1 MDEVE
6 IRRAAELLIRRRGPD
21 LAKQWA
27 ARQAMD
33 VTDAE
38 ARAVWLRILQAVID
52 LRPSTEA
59 DTPLN

>member
-6 IRRAAELLIRRRGPD
+6 IWRAAEFLIRRRGPD

-27 ARQAMD
+27 AHQAMD
-33 VTDAE
+33 VADPE

-52 LRPSTEA
+52 MRPSTDA